1 MKYFVTGATGFVG
14 GRVVRQLLEA
24 GHEVVIL
31 ARNPV
36 KASGQFGPSVRIH
49 QGDITEKESLRKPME
64 GVDGVFHLAGWY
76 KIGVRDKSQG
86 QRINV
91 EGTRNVLETMQELGI
106 PKGVYTSSVV
116 VYSNTHGQLV
126 DETYRFDGHTF
137 LNEYE
142 RTKWVAHYQVAEP
155 MIEAGL
161 PLVIVQP
168 GPVYGPGDTNIV
180 HAVLAQYLQRK
191 LPLLPTVTAS
201 SFVHV
206 DDVARGHILAM
217 EKGRPGECY
226 NLTGDTYTLVETMRL
241 AEKITGVPAPR
252 LKASPAVFKTLSV
265 IMSVVEKLLPVP
277 DEYSAEYLRTIAG
290 VTYLGDYSKASRELG
305 YQPRAFEAGLAETLH
320 HEMGLLGMK
329 APALAGSPFGP
340 TNA

>member
-31 ARNPV
+31 ARNPA

-126 DETYRFDGHTF
+126 DEAYRFDGHSF

-142 RTKWVAHYQVAEP
+142 RTKWVAHYRWP
-155 MIEAGL
+155 N
-161 PLVIVQP
+161 P
-168 GPVYGPGDTNIV
+168 
-180 HAVLAQYLQRK
+180 
-191 LPLLPTVTAS
+191 
-201 SFVHV
+201 
-206 DDVARGHILAM
+206 
-217 EKGRPGECY
+217 
-226 NLTGDTYTLVETMRL
+226 
-241 AEKITGVPAPR
+241 
-252 LKASPAVFKTLSV
+252 
-265 IMSVVEKLLPVP
+265 
-277 DEYSAEYLRTIAG
+277 
-290 VTYLGDYSKASRELG
+290 
-305 YQPRAFEAGLAETLH
+305 
-320 HEMGLLGMK
+320 
-329 APALAGSPFGP
+329 
-340 TNA
+340 